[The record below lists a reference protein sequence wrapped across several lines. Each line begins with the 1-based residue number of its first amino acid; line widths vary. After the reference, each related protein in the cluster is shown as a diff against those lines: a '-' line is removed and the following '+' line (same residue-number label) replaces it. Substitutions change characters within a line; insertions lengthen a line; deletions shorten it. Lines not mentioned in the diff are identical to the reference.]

1 MEHALRRN
9 PSWSHLGGPEHQ
21 EMSFLEQGGNTSWP
35 SPAMTTGSER
45 SHGKEGAKASRWT
58 RQETVEEGELPGLGE
73 DSQARPPAEYTG
85 LEATFPKATHL
96 SQDAP
101 LARLG
106 SPPAEWDIFPHD
118 DAASAVGSSTD
129 DLELDI
135 EFSATAGWGYELGLV
150 EERPSLCPSPR
161 ALFPRPGWDDELQK
175 PGAQVYMRF
184 MQEHTCYDAM
194 ATSSKMVIFDTKLE
208 IKKAFFAL
216 VANGI
221 RAAPLWDSKKQSFVG
236 MLTITDFIS
245 VLHRYYRSPLVQINE
260 IEEHKIETWREIYLQ
275 ACFKPLVSISPNRSL
290 FEAVYTLIKNRI
302 HRLPVLDPVSG
313 AMLHILTHKRLL
325 KFLHI
330 FGTLLPQPSF
340 LSRAIQDLG
349 IGTFRDLAVVLDTAP
364 ILTALDIFV
373 DRRVSALP
381 VVNEAGQVVGLYSRF
396 DVIHLAAQQTYNH
409 LDISVAEALK
419 QRTLCLEGV
428 LSCQPHESLGEV
440 IDRIVREQVH
450 RLVLVDESQHL
461 LGIVSLSDILHAL
474 VLSPSGIDA
483 LSA

>member
-1 MEHALRRN
+1 MEPALRRN

-73 DSQARPPAEYTG
+73 DPTDSQARPPAEYTG

-161 ALFPRPGWDDELQK
+161 ALFPRLGWDDELQK
-175 PGAQVYMRF
+175 PGAQVYMHF

-245 VLHRYYRSPLVQINE
+245 VLHRYYRSPLVQISE

-330 FGTLLPQPSF
+330 FVSLGTASGCPGGLNSPWPNGLRREQLGALGVLLHPDPHVSLTHPGHPAAPALLPLPRHPRSGH
-340 LSRAIQDLG
+340 RYIPGLG
-349 IGTFRDLAVVLDTAP
+349 RGAGHSAHPDGTGHLCGPA
-364 ILTALDIFV
+364 
-373 DRRVSALP
+373 RVCA
-381 VVNEAGQVVGLYSRF
+381 ARGQ
-396 DVIHLAAQQTYNH
+396 
-409 LDISVAEALK
+409 
-419 QRTLCLEGV
+419 
-428 LSCQPHESLGEV
+428 
-440 IDRIVREQVH
+440 
-450 RLVLVDESQHL
+450 
-461 LGIVSLSDILHAL
+461 
-474 VLSPSGIDA
+474 
-483 LSA
+483 